1 MTLKINR
8 QEPITDIVNISFDV
22 GDTEKWEHLLPGE
35 PTHLRVDCPIPDDI
49 DGLTKEEELSKEK
62 HLDMPAS
69 WVQQLHI
76 NHTGRD
82 TIFCV
87 FTIIPCYLIDF
98 DERYPNGAKIIHYK
112 RAIYERFAPY
122 RKRSGLVARLTTY
135 DTLDYV
141 DEVMR
146 WEWYANRRDLLQV
159 VVINLVDKQ
168 LEEYFVKGRSDSL
181 KCEH

>member
-62 HLDMPAS
+62 HLDMPAI

-76 NHTGRD
+76 NHTGRY
-82 TIFCV
+82 TIFLCV
-87 FTIIPCYLIDF
+87 YNYSMLSDRF
-98 DERYPNGAKIIHYK
+98 R
-112 RAIYERFAPY
+112 RALPQRRQDHPLQASDLRTLRALPQT
-122 RKRSGLVARLTTY
+122 KWSGGS
-135 DTLDYV
+135 LDHIRHV
-141 DEVMR
+141 G
-146 WEWYANRRDLLQV
+146 LC
-159 VVINLVDKQ
+159 
-168 LEEYFVKGRSDSL
+168 GRSYAMGVVRKS
-181 KCEH
+181 KGSAAGGRH